1 VLPRNPELAD
11 LLLGWALGSALEPVE
26 SEFAERARQERI
38 AEAREIE
45 RRKRGLLGRFR

>member
-1 VLPRNPELAD
+1 VI
-11 LLLGWALGSALEPVE
+11 GWALGRELEPLA

-45 RRKRGLLGRFR
+45 GRKQGLLARLR